1 MSSSPEP
8 MHVKDSNE
16 IFMKMFPPIC
26 EIDINPSQ
34 HPANKSTKET
44 VLRDWQS
51 WNHHHHNHHHHNHPH
66 PHHPH
71 HDHTGRGVGERD
83 LNQIYQLHLQDSESS
98 PRDFIPTSEIH
109 FLFKTKIHFAIKPK
123 YTSYSK
129 PKFVLCPKP
138 KYIFVGS
145 KSQRRSFYIWNC
157 HALGRSEISSV
168 PFVQHFQIH
177 Y

>member
-1 MSSSPEP
+1 M
-8 MHVKDSNE
+8 
-16 IFMKMFPPIC
+16 
-26 EIDINPSQ
+26 
-34 HPANKSTKET
+34 T

-51 WNHHHHNHHHHNHPH
+51 CNLEPPPWPCAIILVIFHWTEEFPIRIIFLHNHCQYHPHHHHPH
-66 PHHPH
+66 PHQH
-71 HDHTGRGVGERD
+71 HHTGRGVGERD

-109 FLFKTKIHFAIKPK
+109 FLFKTKIHFAFKPK

-145 KSQRRSFYIWNC
+145 KSQRRSFHIWNW